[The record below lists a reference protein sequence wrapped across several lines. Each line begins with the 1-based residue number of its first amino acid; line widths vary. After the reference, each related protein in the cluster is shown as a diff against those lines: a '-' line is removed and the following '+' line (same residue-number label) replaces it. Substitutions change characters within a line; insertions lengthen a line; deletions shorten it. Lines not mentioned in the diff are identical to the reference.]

1 MTLKR
6 NTTPVIAASDP
17 AITTNTLQSPFESVG
32 NGLRSAQT
40 GNTPPVRCALV
51 NTNSSVY
58 SECGSVYQ
66 TCINRST
73 TNQYVQCS
81 ISTLNVGLTNSSNIY
96 CNVLPG
102 IERLAFDTDSGFDV
116 TDIGNATAKIGMN
129 STFKCWNV
137 NGNPG
142 LVAVGLDTVNFIAG
156 SGINITSDNTLV
168 PKTFTISSTGGGGGT
183 PGGCNTQVQFN
194 NSGSFSGDTGLT
206 YNCSTKTVGLC
217 NISTSNNTDISVT
230 TNNTLFTWYASYGDK
245 PADTEDNYS
254 SSAAY
259 DSMGNLVFVGGD
271 STYSI
276 VFVAKYDSLGNL
288 LWQKQITHPVDM
300 ESGDSIVID
309 SQDNIYLGVTISP
322 QIGLLK
328 LDSSGNLLWQKEFT
342 LSNDTPIWSMAVDQ
356 ADNVIL
362 SFAGTEYTSN
372 EVRLAKIDENG
383 IIIWANNYEITGA
396 TNSGARGVTCDNS
409 NNIYVIVNIESESE
423 TGLLKLNNSGVVQFF
438 KKYNFDIASS
448 LSTGYVAVDSTGNIY
463 LAGADQFE
471 STGFIL
477 KTDSVG
483 NILWQKNYDSFESYV
498 HGLVLDSNDNVY
510 WSLVVS
516 DNTWCFVTI
525 KLDSSGTILW
535 QRKFDG
541 NFDEYNWYY
550 YTANSITAFGN
561 YYSINGYSY
570 STHPTGN
577 SSEAIIGQFAQDG
590 SGTGSYGNFI
600 YSEVN
605 LTFNSTV
612 FTSTSG
618 AATSSILTY
627 TMIPGT
633 MIVAGASLTSTTTEM
648 TGGLNTFKFNKDGTF
663 TIGNY
668 DLPKNL
674 GPNSNAL
681 TSLNG
686 VLGWA
691 SVIPT
696 LDCNANLIVNTT
708 SPTLCYGSGGTNIAI
723 GHNSLVC
730 SCGYNNI
737 ALGCEVLRYNTTGGD
752 NIGIGYGALL
762 STTVGFGN
770 TAVGERTLQANTTGQ
785 NNVALGSYALC
796 RNTTGLSNIAIG
808 VRAASCLLTGSNN
821 IAIGNF
827 SLCSNVSGNNNIAIG
842 NCSGGWGNCNI
853 NIGDDTGWYGTI
865 GLQATEFSIAIGQ
878 CSGLRQGQKN
888 ITIGKRAG
896 RSSLN
901 WTSANGCNNIVLGN
915 DAFDPFGFSSCNN
928 NNIVIGSEA
937 APLGSICCS
946 QYNMFIGNNSG
957 LCICGTNLCGAVH
970 IGQGKFLPIPW
981 VGPTVCADSFVPCS
995 NVLHI
1000 SSGVP
1005 SCCFSRLVIDNT
1017 GAWINA
1023 GSPATSC
1030 QNRAV
1035 NASYIGLIGAV
1046 NEAPSSPITLN
1057 LNESSILFLS
1067 NLSSNFSLFID
1078 ERSQLFITGGV
1089 GGGVFE
1095 FKVVIKQGATPYT
1108 ITNLSFNAGFSYKS
1122 IQWLNGSPPTPVA
1135 NSNNVFTFT
1144 YYGKPYNP
1152 PASESFVAGK
1162 LEVYL

>member
-32 NGLRSAQT
+32 NGLRSTQT

-58 SECGSVYQ
+58 RECGNVYE

-81 ISTLNVGLTNSSNIY
+81 ISTLNVGLTNSSNVY

-137 NGNPG
+137 NGSPG

-168 PKTFTISSTGGGGGT
+168 PKTFTISSTGGGGGGT

-194 NSGSFSGDTGLT
+194 NSGSFGGDTGLT
-206 YNCSTKTVGLC
+206 YNCSTKTVGMC
-217 NISTSNNTDISVT
+217 CVSAPNDTDVT
-230 TNNTLFTWYASYGDK
+230 VRTNNTLFTWYASYGDK

-300 ESGDSIVID
+300 ESGDSIAID
-309 SQDNIYLGVTISP
+309 SEDNIYIGVTISP

-342 LSNDTPIWSMAVDQ
+342 LSYDTPIWSMAVDQ
-356 ADNVIL
+356 LDNVIL
-362 SFAGTEYTSN
+362 SFAGTEFVSAN

-383 IIIWANNYEITGA
+383 NILWANNYAITGA
-396 TNSGARGVTCDNS
+396 TGTGARGVTCDS
-409 NNIYVIVNIESESE
+409 ANNIYVLVNIDSENE
-423 TGLLKLNNSGVVQFF
+423 TGLLKLNDAGAVQFVIKF
-438 KKYNFDIASS
+438 NFE
-448 LSTGYVAVDSTGNIY
+448 LSTSLGSGYVAVDSTGNIY

-471 STGFIL
+471 SSGFIL
-477 KTDSVG
+477 KTDSAG
-483 NILWQKNYDSFESYV
+483 NILWQKNYDSIEAYV
-498 HGLVLDSNDNVY
+498 FGLAVDDDDNVY
-510 WSLVVS
+510 WSL
-516 DNTWCFVTI
+516 NTDAVATNTFALVTI

-541 NFDEYNWYY
+541 EQDEYSWYY
-550 YTANSITAFGN
+550 YTVNSITTFGDF
-561 YYSINGYSY
+561 YALNGYSY
-570 STHPTGN
+570 STHPTGGQ
-577 SSEAIIGQFAQDG
+577 SEAIVGQFAQDG
-590 SGTGSYGNFI
+590 SGIGTYGSFI
-600 YSEVN
+600 YGAVN
-605 LTFNSTV
+605 LSFNSTL
-612 FTSTSG
+612 FIATSG
-618 AATSSILTY
+618 AATASALTY
-627 TMIPGT
+627 TMISGT
-633 MIVAGASLTSTTTEM
+633 MILSAATLTSTTTPM
-648 TGGLNTFKFNKDGTF
+648 TGGENIFKFKVDGTF
-663 TIGNY
+663 QLGNY
-668 DLPKNL
+668 SLPRNL
-674 GPNSNAL
+674 GPNNYALTSVNGILDWAVTGASLDCNCNFSVTNVYSSLCHGPGTSNIAVGLYALPGKCGSDNISLGCETLYNNIGSDNVAMGFSALFSTTSGCHNVAIGRNAL
-681 TSLNG
+681 TN
-686 VLGWA
+686 
-691 SVIPT
+691 
-696 LDCNANLIVNTT
+696 NTT
-708 SPTLCYGSGGTNIAI
+708 GSFNISIGQGSSRCLTTGNYNIAI
-723 GHNSLVC
+723 GTCSLC
-730 SCGYNNI
+730 
-737 ALGCEVLRYNTTGGD
+737 
-752 NIGIGYGALL
+752 
-762 STTVGFGN
+762 
-770 TAVGERTLQANTTGQ
+770 Q
-785 NNVALGSYALC
+785 NRS
-796 RNTTGLSNIAIG
+796 
-808 VRAASCLLTGSNN
+808 GSNN
-821 IAIGNF
+821 I
-827 SLCSNVSGNNNIAIG
+827 SIG

-853 NIGDDTGWYGTI
+853 NIGDATGYTGSLG
-865 GLQATEFSIAIGQ
+865 GLPTEYSIALGQ
-878 CSGLRQGQKN
+878 CAGFALGQRN
-888 ITIGKRAG
+888 IAIGKRAG
-896 RSSLN
+896 RSSVN

-915 DAFDPFGFSSCNN
+915 DAFDAFGYSSCIN
-928 NNIVIGSEA
+928 NNIVIGNEA
-937 APLGSICCS
+937 APLGAILCNA

-957 LCICGTNLCGAVH
+957 ICICGNNLRGAVH
-970 IGQGKFLPIPW
+970 IGQGKYLPVPYA
-981 VGPTVCADSFVPCS
+981 GPTCCALSFVQCD

-1000 SSGVP
+1000 SSGYP
-1005 SCCFSRLVIDNT
+1005 TCCFSRLVIDHT

-1023 GSPATSC
+1023 GSPDTSC

-1078 ERSQLFITGGV
+1078 ERSQVFITAGI

-1095 FKVVIKQGATPYT
+1095 FRVVIKQGATPYT
-1108 ITNLSFNAGFSYKS
+1108 ITNLSFNAGFSYKP
-1122 IQWLNGSPPTPVA
+1122 IQWLNGVTPTPVA
-1135 NSNNVFTFT
+1135 NRDNVFTFT

-1152 PASESFVAGK
+1152 PASEPFVTGK
-1162 LEVYL
+1162 LEVYF